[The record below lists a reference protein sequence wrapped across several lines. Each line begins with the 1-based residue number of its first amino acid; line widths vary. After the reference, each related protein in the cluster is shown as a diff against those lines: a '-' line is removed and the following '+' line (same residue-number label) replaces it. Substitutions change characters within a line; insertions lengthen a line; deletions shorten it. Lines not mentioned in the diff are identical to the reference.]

1 MSDVT
6 MRLRGV
12 VASLF
17 FVVLAASAC
26 FAAETVSSSG
36 LFFVQITDTHW
47 GAKGGVALTRRAV
60 EAVNALPVEVAFVVH
75 TGDILADT
83 IRKESVVNEGLAVMR
98 GLKAPVYYL
107 PGNHDILEGETKE
120 TERLFVKYF
129 GKVSSK
135 VEIRGVLCLFMCSE
149 LRDGDE
155 RTQARAQ
162 QDWIDHAIT
171 KDERRPVLVFVH
183 RPPVADRIK
192 ARTIEEWGDESY
204 PRWERLFREHP
215 QIKAMV
221 TGHLHR
227 DELHWIGEVPIYVA
241 SSLASFWERQPTARL
256 YKFEAGRL
264 TYWTIYL

>member
-1 MSDVT
+1 M
-6 MRLRGV
+6 MGKYCRLLLV
-12 VASLF
+12 FLASVF
-17 FVVLAASAC
+17 FC
-26 FAAETVSSSG
+26 FEGGAEDAG
-36 LFFVQITDTHW
+36 KALFFVQITDTHW
-47 GAKGGVALTRRAV
+47 GAKGGLALTRKAV
-60 EAVNALPVEVAFVVH
+60 EAINALPVDVAFVVH
-75 TGDILADT
+75 TGDVFADT
-83 IRKESVVNEGLAVMR
+83 IYKEPVVNEGLEAMR

-107 PGNHDILEGETKE
+107 PGNHDLLEGDTKE
-120 TERLFVKYF
+120 TERLFEKYF
-129 GKVSSK
+129 GKVSTK

-155 RTQARAQ
+155 RTPAKAQ
-162 QDWIDHAIT
+162 QDWIDRAIA

-192 ARTIEEWGDESY
+192 ARTAEEWGYELH

-215 QIKAMV
+215 QVKAMV

-241 SSLASFWERQPTARL
+241 SSLASFWDRQPSVRL

-264 TYWTIYL
+264 AYWTIYL